1 MSELLTLEELDT
13 DGAIREAADKVKGD
27 TRASFFGKAVLA
39 GGAFAGGAAL
49 LGGLAEAAEGATA
62 TDIEILNFALTLEY
76 LELEFYARALERPTA
91 LDGQTRRFAQVVRS
105 HEQAHVN
112 AIKGVLGRAA
122 VAKPTFDFKGTTE
135 NAAAFRKTAAV
146 LERTGVRAYE
156 GQAPRIEATA
166 ILKAALAIH
175 TVEARHSAWI
185 RDIIGVNPAPVA
197 FEKPLTMSQVLSAV
211 AATGFI
217 VSQPTFT
224 G

>member
-27 TRASFFGKAVLA
+27 TRASFFGKAVIA

-49 LGGLAEAAEGATA
+49 LGGLAESAEGATA

-76 LELEFYARALERPTA
+76 LELEFYARALAGGA
-91 LDGQTRRFAQVVRS
+91 LDGETRRFAQVVRN
-105 HEQAHVN
+105 HEQVHVN

-122 VAKPTFDFKGTTE
+122 VPKPTFDFKGTTE
-135 NAAAFRKTAAV
+135 NASAFRKTAAV

-217 VSQPTFT
+217 VSQPRFT